1 MKEWHVDGTPG
12 KDVLDELAAILI
24 AGGVALLPTDTIYG
38 LHALAA
44 NQLAVD
50 RIAAI
55 KERPGDKAFVVI
67 AASIEQLQAMK
78 VTVPDALRTIW
89 PAPLTAILPAETS
102 TIAARVPD
110 LAWLRELLDRTG
122 PLVSTSANRSG
133 EPPITSPEMLERTMQ
148 YRLDALLNQGP
159 CEGKPST
166 IVDFT
171 GSSGGEPR
179 LVREGDPGFTQL
191 LRKSLWK
198 DL

>member
-1 MKEWHVDGTPG
+1 MKRWRVDGAPG
-12 KDVLDELAAILI
+12 GDVLDELAAILI

-44 NQLAVD
+44 NQQAVD

-67 AASIEQLQAMK
+67 AASIEQLEAMK

-89 PAPLTAILPAETS
+89 PAPLTAILPAGTS

-110 LAWLRELLDRTG
+110 LAWLRDLLDRTG

-133 EPPITSPEMLERTMQ
+133 EAPITSPEILDLAMKN
-148 YRLDALLNQGP
+148 RLDALLDEGRHD
-159 CEGKPST
+159 GKPST

-171 GSSGGEPR
+171 GSEPR
-179 LVREGDPGFTQL
+179 MVREGDPDFSQF